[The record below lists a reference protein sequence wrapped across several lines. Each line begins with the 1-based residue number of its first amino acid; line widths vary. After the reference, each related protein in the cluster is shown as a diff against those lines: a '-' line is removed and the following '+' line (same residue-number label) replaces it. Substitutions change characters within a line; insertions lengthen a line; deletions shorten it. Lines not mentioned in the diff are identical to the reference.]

1 MKPKTTTEVVLKAM
15 ARSGP
20 ELHPDQ
26 IRLDDSV
33 QTDKTKVLTQSDI
46 NSGVS
51 GGGGGGGAAPDLT
64 GYAKTDY
71 VDSADNALGA
81 LIAANTQAIEDID
94 IPEGGE
100 SYDDTEIKKEVSDLQ
115 GAFDTAVIA
124 AQEGAEKLEIEL
136 QSYAKKE
143 DIPEGAG
150 PDTRLPYRLGTD
162 KAAKRSVKSGDPSI
176 ELVDAED
183 NFSNVK
189 FHGLGGIKC
198 ESTIEGIKVD
208 GSAFAT
214 NESVDQKL
222 AALLSPTYVDCDNLP
237 NLTV

>member
-208 GSAFAT
+208 GSALAT

-222 AALLSPTYVDCDNLP
+222 AALPSPTYVDWDNLP